1 MVCSQPGPPEMSLGL
16 GCCGASWHQ
25 PASSYRRPQ
34 IDRGGA
40 KQNEM
45 NLWRPLKSTWE
56 KREKRERKQREK
68 RETRKR
74 KEKEKREKRERKKR
88 EKREKRERKER
99 EKREKREIKGKN
111 EICSS
116 RLWSGSAHY
125 DLEQLRSG
133 SAHWDLEFAVGG
145 RRQKKEEKEVT
156 LIKSRGPHLAGGK

>member
-56 KREKRERKQREK
+56 KREKRERKQRGK

-88 EKREKRERKER
+88 EKREKRER
-99 EKREKREIKGKN
+99 KGKN

-145 RRQKKEEKEVT
+145 RRQKKEKEVT
-156 LIKSRGPHLAGGK
+156 LIKSRI